1 MDLLPI
7 AIVIALA
14 MGFNY
19 TNGFHDAA
27 NAIATSISTRAL
39 TPRVALAMAAV
50 ANLVGAFFGTKVAKT
65 IGSGIIEQPQGTRG
79 LWLVGAALVGA
90 IGWNLVTWWFGLP
103 SSSSHALI
111 GGLGGAAIVAGV
123 GVQWRNVIEVVIV
136 PMVVSPIAGLVLG
149 YLAMTLI
156 MWLFR
161 RAQPGKV
168 SRGFRW
174 AQTASAAA
182 MAFGHGLQDA
192 SKTAGVV
199 VLALTVAGHHEGN
212 TVPVWVLV
220 LSAVVISLGTYSG
233 GWRIMR
239 TLGRRIIHLTP
250 PQGFA
255 AEVTAAGILYVAGMG
270 FGAPISTTH
279 TITSAIMGVG
289 ATKRLSAVRWGVA
302 GNIVGAWIFTF
313 PGAGLVAVLAWY
325 VTYFWHA

>member
-1 MDLLPI
+1 MEWLPVG
-7 AIVIALA
+7 IVIALA

-27 NAIATSISTRAL
+27 NAIATSVSTRAL

-50 ANLVGAFFGTKVAKT
+50 ANLCGAFFGKKVADTVGK
-65 IGSGIIEQPQGTRG
+65 GIIDAPVGTTG
-79 LWLVGAALVGA
+79 LVIVASALLGA
-90 IGWNLVTWWFGLP
+90 IGWNLLTWWYGLP

-111 GGLGGAAIVAGV
+111 GGLGGAALAAGATVKWHGIWEKVVIPMVLSPIV
-123 GVQWRNVIEVVIV
+123 GVI
-136 PMVVSPIAGLVLG
+136 LG
-149 YLAMTLI
+149 YIVMTVIL
-156 MWLFR
+156 WLFR

-168 SRGFRW
+168 SRGFRY

-192 SKTAGVV
+192 SKTVGVV
-199 VLALTVAGHHEGN
+199 VLALTVGGYHSGN
-212 TVPVWVLV
+212 NVPLWVL
-220 LSAVVISLGTYSG
+220 LISAVVISLGTYAG

-239 TLGRRIIHLTP
+239 TLGRRIIHLDP

-255 AEVTAAGILYVAGMG
+255 AETTAASILYVAGLA

-302 GNIVGAWIFTF
+302 GNIVGAWVLTF
-313 PGAGLVAVLAWY
+313 PGAGIVAALG
-325 VTYFWHA
+325 FWIIHLFV